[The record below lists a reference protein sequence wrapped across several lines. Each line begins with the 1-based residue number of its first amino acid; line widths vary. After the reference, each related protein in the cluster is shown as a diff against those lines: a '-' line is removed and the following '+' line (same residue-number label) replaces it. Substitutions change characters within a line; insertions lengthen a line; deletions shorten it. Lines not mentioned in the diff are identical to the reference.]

1 MEQTVTITRFSDD
14 GKQTLGNLSVG
25 SFTCKTLER
34 PWLNNENDISC
45 IPKGTYKCTYTLSL
59 SHLGWTYAIQNVPQR
74 SGIRIH
80 AGNDYMDSEGCILLG
95 TGYGDI
101 NGDTEADIINSKDT
115 INNFVTLLGKKDFT
129 LIIK

>member
-1 MEQTVTITRFSDD
+1 MQTVTIERFSDD
-14 GKQTLGNLSVG
+14 GVQTLGNLSIG

-34 PWLNNENDISC
+34 PWKENQHDISC
-45 IPKGTYKCTYTLSL
+45 IPKGTYLCKYTLSL
-59 SHLGWTYAIQNVPQR
+59 SHLGWTYALYNVTGR

-95 TGYGDI
+95 TAYGNI
-101 NGDTEADIINSKDT
+101 NGDGEADVINSRIT
-115 INNFVTLLGKKDFT
+115 IAAFVKLLEKKPFT